1 MNADY
6 QDFKY
11 KELAAKLEVKRKA
24 FDNLRKQS
32 PARYASS
39 GTRKRAGLWISAR
52 PPRPETGTGSGGA
65 TAIHKGLPYVG
76 QGFIPCFWSG
86 PGRNFLAIWQAGL
99 RPNLKKKKIF
109 YKQGF

>member
-52 PPRPETGTGSGGA
+52 PPRPE
-65 TAIHKGLPYVG
+65 
-76 QGFIPCFWSG
+76 
-86 PGRNFLAIWQAGL
+86 PGRDREARRQST
-99 RPNLKKKKIF
+99 RDCPT
-109 YKQGF
+109 